1 MPKYTKYLKT
11 HRKKNPVFIGW
22 NAVTTVPLI
31 SFTEVRKQTYTN
43 SQRESPELTP
53 HQRYTDGIKAY
64 EDTQHHIVSA
74 KKDQNPQ
81 HRQQSKNF
89 HPHLVRTHKDTDTV

>member
-1 MPKYTKYLKT
+1 MLPKYTKYLKT

-74 KKDQNPQ
+74 KKTKIHSTDG
-81 HRQQSKNF
+81 RA
-89 HPHLVRTHKDTDTV
+89 RTSTHTW